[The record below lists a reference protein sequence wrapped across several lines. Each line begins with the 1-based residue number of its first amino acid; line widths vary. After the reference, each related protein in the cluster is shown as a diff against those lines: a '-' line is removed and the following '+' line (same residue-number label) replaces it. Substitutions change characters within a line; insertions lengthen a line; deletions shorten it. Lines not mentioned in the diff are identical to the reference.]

1 MVTSFAQ
8 QKICIV
14 YLWVVFSSGN
24 INGVIL
30 SGFESFFFGPLK
42 VWILLCIDN
51 FLYLIGLHH
60 FHRKYFCKIICSFF
74 LDFFYAFVISQLTV
88 IQNIV
93 LGSSSVITPGQG
105 CIFAG

>member
-8 QKICIV
+8 QKIRIV
-14 YLWVVFSSGN
+14 YLWVVFGSGN

-30 SGFESFFFGPLK
+30 GSFDGFFLGPLK
-42 VWILLCIDN
+42 VRILLCIDN

-60 FHRKYFCKIICSFF
+60 FHRKYFCKIICPFF
-74 LDFFYAFVISQLTV
+74 LVFFHAFVIIQLTV
-88 IQNIV
+88 VQNIV
-93 LGSSSVITPGQG
+93 LGGSSVITTGQG